1 MEIAMSSYKDM
12 LDIKNEDALSYVKSL
27 SDNSVDLVLTDP
39 PYAISRDTNF
49 KSGEL
54 KGTDVDRFRISY
66 DFGEWD
72 VVDEDYFRVLFKE
85 TYRVMKKGGTLVCFY
100 DIWKLESLKG
110 ILESCGFRMFRFIE
124 WVKTNPVPINSK
136 VNYLTNA
143 REVAIVC
150 VKGSKPTFNNSY
162 HNGIYSYPI
171 YQGEDRFHTTQKSLK
186 LFEEI
191 ILNHSNEGDVVLDM
205 FLGSGTTI
213 VAANNLKR
221 ACFGCEKDLNYYTQT
236 LERINKHINKH
247 LESKV

>member
-1 MEIAMSSYKDM
+1 MKLKHHLE
-12 LDIKNEDALSYVKSL
+12 IKNEDALSYVKNLPSK
-27 SDNSVDLVLTDP
+27 SVDLVLTDP

-49 KSGEL
+49 QSGEA
-54 KGTDVDRFRISY
+54 KGTDVDRFRVSY

-72 VVDEDYFRVLFKE
+72 VVDENYFKVLFSE

-186 LFEEI
+186 LFEDI
-191 ILNHSNEGDVVLDM
+191 ILNHSNDSDTILDM
-205 FLGSGTTI
+205 FSGSGTTLI
-213 VAANNLKR
+213 AANNLKR
-221 ACFGCEKDLNYYTQT
+221 SCFACEKDVKYYIQT
-236 LERINKHINKH
+236 LERLNKY
-247 LESKV
+247 LEKDYE

>member
-1 MEIAMSSYKDM
+1 MKLKHHLE
-12 LDIKNEDALSYVKSL
+12 LKNEDALSYVKSL
-27 SDNSVDLVLTDP
+27 PSKSVDLVLTDP

-49 KSGEL
+49 QSGEA
-54 KGTDVDRFRISY
+54 KGTDADRFRVSY

-72 VVDEDYFRVLFKE
+72 VVDENYFKVLFSE
-85 TYRVMKKGGTLVCFY
+85 TYRVMKKSGTLVCFY

-136 VNYLTNA
+136 VSYLSNA

-186 LFEEI
+186 LFEDI
-191 ILNHSNEGDVVLDM
+191 ILNHSNEGDTILDM
-205 FLGSGTTI
+205 FSGSGTTL

-221 ACFGCEKDLNYYTQT
+221 SCFACEKDVNYYTQT
-236 LERINKHINKH
+236 LERLNKY
-247 LESKV
+247 LEKAYEQ

>member
-1 MEIAMSSYKDM
+1 MENTM
-12 LDIKNEDALSYVKSL
+12 LTEDLKIDLKSEDALSYVKSL
-27 SDNSVDLVLTDP
+27 NSKSVDLVLTDP

-54 KGTDVDRFRISY
+54 KGTDVDRFRVSY

-85 TYRVMKKGGTLVCFY
+85 TYRVLKQGGTLVCFY
-100 DIWKLESLKG
+100 DIWKLESLKA

-136 VNYLTNA
+136 VSYLSNA

-191 ILNHSNEGDVVLDM
+191 ISNHSNEGDVVLDM
-205 FLGSGTTI
+205 FAGSGTTLI
-213 VAANNLKR
+213 AANNLKR
-221 ACFGCEKDLNYYTQT
+221 GCFGCEKDLNYYTQT
-236 LERINKHINKH
+236 LERINKHLENK
-247 LESKV
+247 L

>member
-1 MEIAMSSYKDM
+1 MKLKHHLE
-12 LDIKNEDALSYVKSL
+12 LKNEDALSYVKSL
-27 SDNSVDLVLTDP
+27 PSKSVDLVLTDP

-49 KSGEL
+49 QSGEV
-54 KGTDVDRFRISY
+54 KGTDVDRFRVSY
-66 DFGEWD
+66 DFGDWD
-72 VVDEDYFRVLFKE
+72 VVDENYFKVLFSE
-85 TYRVMKKGGTLVCFY
+85 THRVMKKGGTLVCFY

-136 VNYLTNA
+136 VSYLSNA

-186 LFEEI
+186 LFEDI
-191 ILNHSNEGDVVLDM
+191 ILNHSNEGDTILDM
-205 FLGSGTTI
+205 FSGSGTTLI
-213 VAANNLKR
+213 AANNLKR
-221 ACFGCEKDLNYYTQT
+221 SCFACEKDVNYYTQT
-236 LERINKHINKH
+236 LERLNKY
-247 LESKV
+247 LEKAYEQ

>member
-1 MEIAMSSYKDM
+1 MSTKD
-12 LDIKNEDALSYVKSL
+12 LKLELKNEDALSYVKSL
-27 SDNSVDLVLTDP
+27 SSKSVDLVLTDP

-49 KSGEL
+49 KGGKL
-54 KGTDVDRFRISY
+54 KGTDVDRFRVSY

-85 TYRVMKKGGTLVCFY
+85 TYRVLKKGGTLVCFY

-136 VNYLTNA
+136 VSYLSNA

-186 LFEEI
+186 LFEDI
-191 ILNHSNEGDVVLDM
+191 ILNHSNEGDTILDM
-205 FLGSGTTI
+205 FSGSGTTLI
-213 VAANNLKR
+213 AANNLKR
-221 ACFGCEKDLNYYTQT
+221 SCFACEKDVNYYTQT
-236 LERINKHINKH
+236 LERLNKYTHT
-247 LESKV
+247 LGERL

>member
-1 MEIAMSSYKDM
+1 MKLKHHLE
-12 LDIKNEDALSYVKSL
+12 IKNEDALFYVRNLPSK
-27 SDNSVDLVLTDP
+27 SVDLVLTDP

-49 KSGEL
+49 QSGEA
-54 KGTDVDRFRISY
+54 KGTDVDRFRVSY
-66 DFGEWD
+66 DFGDWD
-72 VVDEDYFRVLFKE
+72 VVDENYFKVLFSE
-85 TYRVMKKGGTLVCFY
+85 TYRTMKKGGTLVCFY

-136 VNYLTNA
+136 VSYLTNA

-186 LFEEI
+186 LFEDI
-191 ILNHSNEGDVVLDM
+191 ILNHSNEGDTILDM
-205 FLGSGTTI
+205 FSGSGTTLI
-213 VAANNLKR
+213 AANNLKR
-221 ACFGCEKDLNYYTQT
+221 SCFACEKDVKYYTQT
-236 LERINKHINKH
+236 LERLNKY
-247 LESKV
+247 LEKDYE

>member
-1 MEIAMSSYKDM
+1 MKLKHHLE
-12 LDIKNEDALSYVKSL
+12 LKNEDALSYVKSL
-27 SDNSVDLVLTDP
+27 PSKSVDLVLTDP

-49 KSGEL
+49 QSGEV
-54 KGTDVDRFRISY
+54 KGTDVDRFRVSY
-66 DFGEWD
+66 DFGDWD
-72 VVDEDYFRVLFKE
+72 VVDENYFKVLFSE

-136 VNYLTNA
+136 VSYLSNA

-186 LFEEI
+186 LFEDI
-191 ILNHSNEGDVVLDM
+191 ILNHSNEGDTILDM
-205 FLGSGTTI
+205 FSGSGTTLI
-213 VAANNLKR
+213 AANNLKR
-221 ACFGCEKDLNYYTQT
+221 SCFACEKDVNYCTQT
-236 LERINKHINKH
+236 LERLNKY
-247 LESKV
+247 LEKAYEQ

>member
-1 MEIAMSSYKDM
+1 MKLKHHLE
-12 LDIKNEDALSYVKSL
+12 IKNEDALSYVRNLPS
-27 SDNSVDLVLTDP
+27 NSIDLVLTDP
-39 PYAISRDTNF
+39 PYAISRGTNF
-49 KSGEL
+49 QSGEA
-54 KGTDVDRFRISY
+54 KGTDVDRFRVSY

-72 VVDEDYFRVLFKE
+72 VVDENYFKVLFSE

-186 LFEEI
+186 LFEDI
-191 ILNHSNEGDVVLDM
+191 ILNHSNEGDTILDM
-205 FLGSGTTI
+205 FSGSGTTLI
-213 VAANNLKR
+213 AANSLKR
-221 ACFGCEKDLNYYTQT
+221 SCFACEKDVKYYTQI
-236 LERINKHINKH
+236 LERLNKY
-247 LESKV
+247 LEKDYEQ